1 MTPEQIKNSLEHNH
15 QIIIKTLEAC
25 PNIVLVGTGDPVIRQ
40 KTQPVS
46 LERGIEIGEEL
57 KSTLKKYREIAG
69 YGRGLAAPQIGK
81 NESVFV
87 TYVDDKFKAYIN
99 PKVLERSKDFYL
111 YREGCLSCAY
121 TTADVKRP
129 RSITIEYMDEGG
141 SIVKDEVNG
150 FLARLLQH
158 EYDHLEGVL
167 NIDVAEIGGLSPMFF
182 DPLKEGLREC

>member
-1 MTPEQIKNSLEHNH
+1 MTPEQIKDSLEHNH
-15 QIIIKTLEAC
+15 QIIIKTLDAC
-25 PNIVLVGTGDPVIRQ
+25 PNIVLVGTGNPVLQQ
-40 KTQPVS
+40 KAQPVS
-46 LERGIEIGEEL
+46 LERGIETGEEL

-87 TYVDDKFKAYIN
+87 TYVDDKFKTYIN
-99 PKVLERSKDFYL
+99 PKILERSKDFYQ

-121 TTADVKRP
+121 ITADVKRP
-129 RSITIEYMDEGG
+129 RSITIEYMDESG
-141 SIVKDEVNG
+141 SVVKDEVDG

-167 NIDVAEIGGLSPMFF
+167 NIDVAEIGGLGPRFS
-182 DPLKEGLREC
+182 DPLKEELRVC